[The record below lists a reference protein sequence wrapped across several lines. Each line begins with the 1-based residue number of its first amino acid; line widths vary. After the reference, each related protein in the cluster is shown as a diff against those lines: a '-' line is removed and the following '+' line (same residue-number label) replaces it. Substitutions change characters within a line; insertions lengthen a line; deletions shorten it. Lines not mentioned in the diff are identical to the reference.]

1 VSDQVEH
8 SPPIDDAG
16 EHSGGL
22 ARRVASFL
30 RLEEIPAAL
39 GLTEVRAAARPV
51 WTPDFVVL
59 CVLVAGTI
67 MLGRPFSK
75 EVKLPGGP
83 IYVTEVAVVAMAA
96 FALWRLRLGGVWAR
110 VRKVVPLVPL
120 LVFWLAGAIA
130 ALRGLHTYGFHQ
142 IVPDIG
148 LVEFSIFVPLV
159 AVVVDTRE
167 RLARLFAVVLAAG
180 IVITIVYAL
189 LWNFD
194 PLGWFMLHDPSVAIA
209 LYMSLA
215 ALFVVARLVSRSPVT
230 PLEIVYAAVALILVS
245 VTTARASIVAL
256 ASAFIAMVVLSPR
269 RRAFTALLAAGALAL
284 SFGGAFLFEKLRP
297 SAPPLVIVLPTAPF
311 GHGFA
316 ADDISRGFVGG
327 GIEVGDAAEGRYS
340 RRVALHQR
348 FELSGLTGLVPG
360 RRYTIEF
367 AVRPL
372 AAQVVAGVVGDPT
385 GLRWGLRYWQTKPV
399 PKWQFFRRTLGATQG
414 SETVGLVAYSGS
426 QNVLFDGVRVVQ
438 ASRAAGR
445 LPPPPPPPPG
455 APAAPPPPRLPSS
468 PPPPSSP
475 LIREFGVLGGKS
487 QEANNVHWR
496 LAMWRFMLEETAH
509 DPVFGVGFGKPTNFV
524 WRGMIYDARTG
535 DKTNT
540 QDVTGPHNSFVNI
553 LFRMGLLG
561 LLPLVALLVIAG
573 LRSWRV
579 LVRGTL
585 SALDRAFALTSVA
598 MVVAVAVTACF
609 SVALEG
615 PYMGL
620 FFWLALGLV
629 LALPRLLTPKP
640 SEASD

>member
-1 VSDQVEH
+1 MAGQVEH
-8 SPPIDDAG
+8 SPPIGDAG
-16 EHSGGL
+16 APSGGFV
-22 ARRVASFL
+22 RRAASFL

-39 GLTEVRAAARPV
+39 GLTEVRPAARPV
-51 WTPDFVVL
+51 WTVDFIVL
-59 CVLVAGTI
+59 CALVAGTI

-83 IYVTEVAVVAMAA
+83 IYVTEVAVVVSAA
-96 FALWRLRLGGVWAR
+96 FALWRLGLGGVWAR

-130 ALRGLHTYGFHQ
+130 TLRGLHTYGFHQ

-167 RLARLFAVVLAAG
+167 RLARLFAVVLAG
-180 IVITIVYAL
+180 GLVITIVYAL

-209 LYMSLA
+209 LYMSFA
-215 ALFVVARLVSRSPVT
+215 ALFVIARFVSRSSVT
-230 PLEIVYAAVALILVS
+230 PLEIVYAAVALVLVS
-245 VTTARASIVAL
+245 VTSARAAIVAL
-256 ASAFIAMVVLSPR
+256 ASALIAMVVLAPG
-269 RRAFTALLAAGALAL
+269 RRAATALLGAGALAL
-284 SFGGAFLFEKLRP
+284 SLGGAYLFEKLR
-297 SAPPLVIVLPTAPF
+297 APAAPLVIVLPTAPF
-311 GHGFA
+311 AHGFT

-327 GIEVGDAAEGRYS
+327 DIEVGDAAEGRYS

-348 FELSGLTGLVPG
+348 FELSALTGLAPG

-385 GLRWGLRYWQTKPV
+385 GLRWGVRHWQTKPV
-399 PKWQFFRRTLGATQG
+399 PQWQFFRRTLRATQS
-414 SETVGLVAYSGS
+414 SETVGLVADTGS
-426 QNVLFDGVRVVQ
+426 QDVLFDGVRVVQ
-438 ASRAAGR
+438 ATRAAGPPPN
-445 LPPPPPPPPG
+445 PPPPPPLPAPG
-455 APAAPPPPRLPSS
+455 APAAT

-475 LIREFGVLGGKS
+475 LIREFGVPGGNS

-496 LAMWRFMLEETAH
+496 LSMWKFMLEKTAH
-509 DPVFGVGFGKPTNFV
+509 DPVFGVGFGRPTNFV

-535 DKTNT
+535 DKTNS
-540 QDVTGPHNSFVNI
+540 QDVTGPHNSFVNM

-561 LLPLVALLVIAG
+561 LLPLLALLVIAG

-579 LVRGTL
+579 LVRETL
-585 SALDRAFALTSVA
+585 AALDRAFALTSVA
-598 MVVAVAVTACF
+598 MVVAVAVAACF

-615 PYMGL
+615 PYIGL

-629 LALPRLLTPKP
+629 LALPRLLTREP
-640 SEASD
+640 SEALD

>member
-1 VSDQVEH
+1 MSDQVEH
-8 SPPIDDAG
+8 SPRLGDAG
-16 EHSGGL
+16 AHAGGFV
-22 ARRVASFL
+22 RRAASFL
-30 RLEEIPAAL
+30 RLGEIPAAL

-51 WTPDFVVL
+51 WTPDFIVL
-59 CVLVAGTI
+59 CFLVAGTI

-83 IYVTEVAVVAMAA
+83 IYVTEVAVVLSAA
-96 FALWRLRLGGVWAR
+96 FALWRLGLRGVWAR
-110 VRKVVPLVPL
+110 IRKVVPLVPL
-120 LVFWLAGAIA
+120 LVFWVAGAIA
-130 ALRGLHTYGFHQ
+130 TLRGLHTYGFHQ
-142 IVPDIG
+142 IVPDVG

-209 LYMSLA
+209 LYMSFA
-215 ALFVVARLVSRSPVT
+215 ALFVIARFVSRSPVT
-230 PLEIVYAAVALILVS
+230 PLEIVYAAVALVLVS
-245 VTTARASIVAL
+245 VTSARAAIVAL
-256 ASAFIAMVVLSPR
+256 GCALIAMVALAPR
-269 RRAFTALLAAGALAL
+269 RRAATAILGAGALGL
-284 SFGGAFLFEKLRP
+284 SIGGAYLFEKLRSP
-297 SAPPLVIVLPTAPF
+297 APPLVIVLPTAPF

-340 RRVALHQR
+340 RRVGLHER
-348 FELSGLTGLVPG
+348 FELSAVTGLVPG
-360 RRYTIEF
+360 RRYTVEF

-385 GLRWGLRYWQTKPV
+385 GLRWGVRHWQTQPV
-399 PKWQFFRRTLGATQG
+399 AKWQFLRRTLRATQS
-414 SETVGLVAYSGS
+414 SETVGLVAYTGS
-426 QNVLFDGVRVVQ
+426 QNVLFDDVRVVQ
-438 ASRAAGR
+438 ATPAAGSPPA
-445 LPPPPPPPPG
+445 PPPATPPA
-455 APAAPPPPRLPSS
+455 APAAPPSPSS
-468 PPPPSSP
+468 S
-475 LIREFGVLGGKS
+475 LDRELGVAGNS
-487 QEANNVHWR
+487 QEANNVNWR
-496 LAMWRFMLEETAH
+496 LSMWKFMLEKTAH
-509 DPVFGVGFGKPTNFV
+509 EPVLGVGFGKPTNFV

-540 QDVTGPHNSFVNI
+540 QDVTGPHNSFVNM

-561 LLPLVALLVIAG
+561 LLPLLALLVIAG
-573 LRSWRV
+573 FRSWRL
-579 LVRGTL
+579 LVREKL
-585 SALDRAFALTSVA
+585 AALDRAFALTSVA
-598 MVVAVAVTACF
+598 MVVAVAVAACF

-615 PYMGL
+615 PYIGL

-629 LALPRLLTPKP
+629 LALPSLLAPEP